1 MSYFQNFIL
10 LYIYIY
16 NKKHDII
23 FFTLFYYIII
33 CDIIIEWRKQ

>member
-1 MSYFQNFIL
+1 MMSYFQNFIL
-10 LYIYIY
+10 LYIY